1 MNPQVIGSVEPSAV
15 LAEAL
20 RWRGCEEVDD
30 LPPWPHPQLR
40 AATVERAET
49 TGGLMVCSGGTT
61 GAPKLTVIA
70 PDLGVPKALAHWR
83 PLKPGDVLL
92 NLFSTGKMWG
102 AQYFYNAVAT
112 HSRAVVAPA
121 GSFAPE
127 DFTEWSAEIAGMG
140 VTALAGAPNVLA
152 RFADMVR
159 GCDMTLQVRSVIW
172 SGEPM
177 TPAHR
182 TRILAAFPRA
192 GFWGNYG
199 SIETFVIGISR
210 PDCDLSSV
218 HLLPGQL
225 LEIEDDGA
233 LLTRVGDGWPTPAVR
248 FRLGDRVRP
257 VHCSCGDGNAFTVV
271 GRADDNVKFFGTM
284 VLLGD
289 VLNHARTVA
298 GVSETQLVVYRD
310 PDVPSA
316 VLSMSLLVTGTA
328 DPATVRRVVV
338 GAMEDLGIVD
348 AHTPEAF
355 TVAAVADVQRN
366 PRTNKVLPVVWES
379 AAETV
384 AR

>member
-1 MNPQVIGSVEPSAV
+1 MNPNVIGSVEPGAV

-20 RWRGCEEVDD
+20 RWRGGDEVDD

-40 AATVERAET
+40 AATVERAAT

-61 GAPKLTVIA
+61 GSPKLTVLA
-70 PDLGVPKALAHWR
+70 PDLGVPKVLAHWR
-83 PLKPGDVLL
+83 PLVAGDVLL

-121 GSFAPE
+121 GSFAPAE
-127 DFTEWSAEIAGMG
+127 FAEWSAEIAGMG

-152 RFADMVR
+152 RFADMVA
-159 GCDMTLQVRSVIW
+159 GSDLTLPVRSVIW
-172 SGEPM
+172 SGEPL

-182 TRILAAFPRA
+182 TRVLAAFPDA

-199 SIETFVIGISR
+199 SIETFVIGVSR
-210 PDCDLSSV
+210 PDCDLSAV
-218 HLLPGQL
+218 HLLPDQL
-225 LEIEDDGA
+225 LELEDDGA
-233 LLTRVGDGWPTPAVR
+233 LLTRVGEGWPTPAVR

-257 VHCSCGDGNAFTVV
+257 VDCSCGGDNAFTVL

-289 VLNHARTVA
+289 VLNHARTVE
-298 GVSETQLVVYRD
+298 GVFDAQLVVYRD

-316 VLSMSLLVTGTA
+316 VLSMTLLVTGSA
-328 DPATVRRVVV
+328 DPSAVRRVIV
-338 GAMEDLGIVD
+338 GAVEDLGIVD

-355 TVAAVADVQRN
+355 TVAAVAEVTRN
-366 PRTNKVLPVVWES
+366 ERTNKVLPVVWES
-379 AAETV
+379 AAEPV